1 MIALDGIVRAIDRAL
16 WGPPLVLL
24 LIGMGVYFTL
34 KLRMLPIT
42 QFSRAMGYVF
52 RKDTGQGDV
61 SHFAALCTALSATI
75 GTGNI
80 VGVVTAIGVGGPG
93 ALFWMWV
100 AAFFGMATKY
110 AEGFLAI
117 KFRRVGGDGKIAGGP
132 MHYIEMGTGHRW
144 LAKIFAVC
152 GVSVA
157 LFSIGTFAQ
166 VNSITSAMG
175 GYGIPTAASTFLL
188 TLLVLLVTCGGI
200 RRIAMLSEWIVPI
213 MCIFY
218 VGASLIVLSIHFRDL
233 PGALGTVIGGAFCPA
248 AATGGALGVGLLT
261 VMQMGVGRGIYSN
274 EAGLGSAAI
283 AAATAKTRSPVRQ
296 GLVCMTGVFFSIV
309 VCTMTGLVMLTTRD
323 QTDLFHTSAEG
334 IVLVSQAFCA
344 NLGPMGWHVVNLGI
358 IFFAFT
364 TILGWNY
371 YGEKCFQ
378 YLALEKRINLYRLLF
393 IVMIAVGPLLKLG
406 TIFAIA
412 DICNGLMA
420 IPNLIGLFL
429 LRKIIIRGTLEE
441 LARKDMVEP
450 QGH

>member
-1 MIALDGIVRAIDRAL
+1 MATLDVVVGAFNRAL
-16 WGPPLVLL
+16 WGPPLILL
-24 LIGMGVYFTL
+24 LIGTGVYFTL
-34 KLRMLPIT
+34 KLRLLPIV
-42 QFSRAMGYVF
+42 QFPRAMGYVF
-52 RKDTGQGDV
+52 RKDSGQGDV

-93 ALFWMWV
+93 ALFWMWI

-117 KFRRVGGDGKIAGGP
+117 KFRRIGRDGKIAGGP

-152 GVSVA
+152 GVGVA

-166 VNSITSAMG
+166 INSITAAMG
-175 GYGIPTAASTFLL
+175 SYGLPTIASTVLL
-188 TLLVLLVTCGGI
+188 TFLVFLITCGGI
-200 RRIAMLSEWIVPI
+200 RRIALLSEWIVPI
-213 MCIFY
+213 MCAFY
-218 VGASLIVLSIHFRDL
+218 IVASLTVLGIHFRGI
-233 PGALGTVIGGAFCPA
+233 PETFAIIIKGAFCPS

-261 VMQMGVGRGIYSN
+261 VIQMGVGRGIYSN

-296 GLVCMTGVFFSIV
+296 GLVSMTGVFFSIV
-309 VCTMTGLVMLTTRD
+309 ICTMTGLVVLVTRE
-323 QTDLFHTSAEG
+323 QTDLFRTSAEG
-334 IVLVSQAFCA
+334 IALVSSVFNA
-344 NLGPMGWHVVNLGI
+344 NLGQMGQHVVNVGI

-364 TILGWNY
+364 TTLGWNY

-378 YLALEKRINLYRLLF
+378 YLSGERWINLYRALF
-393 IVMIAVGPLLKLG
+393 IAMIAIGPFLKLG
-406 TIFAIA
+406 TIFTIA

-429 LRKIIIRGTLEE
+429 LRKIIIHGTREE
-441 LARKDMVEP
+441 LA
-450 QGH
+450 

>member
-1 MIALDGIVRAIDRAL
+1 MSALDEIVSAIDRVL
-16 WGPPLVLL
+16 WGPPLILL
-24 LIGMGVYFTL
+24 LIGVGVYFTF
-34 KLRMLPIT
+34 KLQLLPIT
-42 QFSRAMGYVF
+42 QFSKAMGYVF
-52 RKDTGQGDV
+52 RKDAGQGDV

-80 VGVVTAIGVGGPG
+80 VGVVTAICVGGPG

-117 KFRRVGGDGKIAGGP
+117 KFRRTGGDGKIAGGP

-144 LAKIFAVC
+144 LAEIFAAC
-152 GVSVA
+152 GIGVA

-166 VNSITSAMG
+166 VNSINAAAASF
-175 GYGIPTAASTFLL
+175 GIPTVASTVLL
-188 TLLVLLVTCGGI
+188 TLLILMVTCGGI
-200 RRIAMLSEWIVPI
+200 HRIAMLSEWIVPI
-213 MCIFY
+213 MCVFY
-218 VGASLIVLSIHFRDL
+218 IGASLIVLGAHFRDI
-233 PGALGTVIGGAFCPA
+233 PGTFGIIIRGAFCPS

-283 AAATAKTRSPVRQ
+283 AAATAKTRSPARQ
-296 GLVCMTGVFFSIV
+296 GLVCMTGVFFSIII
-309 VCTMTGLVMLTTRD
+309 CTMTGLVVLITRN
-323 QTDLFHTSAEG
+323 QTDLFHTPAEG
-334 IVLVSQAFCA
+334 IALVSQAFST
-344 NLGPMGWHVVNLGI
+344 NLGPMGQHVVSVGI

-378 YLALEKRINLYRLLF
+378 YLFREKRINLYRVLF
-393 IVMIAVGPLLKLG
+393 ITMIAIGPLLKLG
-406 TIFAIA
+406 TIFTIA

-429 LRKIIIRGTLEE
+429 LRKIIIRGTREG
-441 LARKDMVEP
+441 LA
-450 QGH
+450 